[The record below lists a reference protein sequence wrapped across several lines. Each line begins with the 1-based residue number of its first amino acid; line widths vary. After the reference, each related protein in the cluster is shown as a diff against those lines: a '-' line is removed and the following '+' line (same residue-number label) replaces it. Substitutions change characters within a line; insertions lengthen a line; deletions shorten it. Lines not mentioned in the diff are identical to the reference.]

1 VIRLNNEWQN
11 LDLLDLL
18 GERHF
23 LLRSMAEK
31 KWNDTHDLYISN
43 SEWFIMARIYQK
55 QPTIAYVSKNVNIS
69 RQATHKFIKSL
80 ESKGL
85 IEISDAQDNR
95 KEKSVRLT
103 KLGESC
109 YEENEALKAKLEAKI
124 TKQIGAEKVALL
136 KEILKLDWGL
146 SKK

>member
-1 VIRLNNEWQN
+1 MNHEFQH

-18 GERHF
+18 SERHF
-23 LLRSMAEK
+23 QLRNRIEK
-31 KWNDTHDLYISN
+31 RWNETHDLYISN

-85 IEISDAQDNR
+85 VEIRDAEGNK
-95 KEKSVRLT
+95 KEKSVRLS
-103 KLGESC
+103 KFGEAC
-109 YEENEALKAKLEAKI
+109 YEENQALKAKLEEKI
-124 TKQIGAEKVALL
+124 AKQIGSEKVLLL
-136 KEILKLDWGL
+136 KEILKIDWGL
-146 SKK
+146 SQD